1 MRRSNVV
8 RRALGVMLIA
18 VMLIT
23 AAMPAFASSN
33 KGSGAYVVDKIETG
47 GERLIVHDAPF
58 GDEVGRLKPGT
69 VVVYKSNK
77 SGWWKITC
85 YYGTGWVDPKYLTSV
100 TSLPSAKYVAL
111 KKLTVYP
118 KAKAKSA
125 YSVKL
130 KTGVKV
136 SIIDKSG
143 DWVHIQVGWR
153 HGWVQAKYLRR
164 VS

>member
-1 MRRSNVV
+1 MRRANVA
-8 RRALGVMLIA
+8 RRTLGLLLIA
-18 VMLIT
+18 VLLIT
-23 AAMPAFASSN
+23 AAMPAFAASK
-33 KGSGAYVVDKIETG
+33 KGSGAYVVDKSKTG

-58 GDEVGRLKPGT
+58 GEEIGRIKPGT
-69 VVVYKSNK
+69 VVVYKSFK

-100 TSLPSAKYVAL
+100 TALPSAKYKAL
-111 KKLTVYP
+111 KSLTVYP
-118 KAKAKSA
+118 KARAKSP

-130 KTGVKV
+130 NTRTKV